1 MKATNEEAK
10 EVLAQLMQRALDGV
24 DAAVDFS
31 QQQIPIVIE
40 QLLTWHFVE
49 SLVFGVILSALLPV
63 WIYTLYRFRPGQQID
78 PEGKYYGNTKFN
90 LFTDND
96 NDPDSR
102 IIFVVFASVAVVF
115 CFFGGISDLLSAAK
129 IWLAPK
135 LYLLE
140 YGASL
145 VK

>member
-1 MKATNEEAK
+1 MNEKAN

-31 QQQIPIVIE
+31 QQQIPEVVE
-40 QLLTWHFVE
+40 QLLTWHLVE
-49 SLVFGVILSALLPV
+49 SLVIGILSAATLPV
-63 WIYTLYRFRPGQQID
+63 WAYILYRFRPGQKINPD
-78 PEGKYYGNTKFN
+78 YDYCSNTKFN
-90 LFTDND
+90 LFTDEN
-96 NDPDSR
+96 NDPDPR
-102 IIFVVFASVAVVF
+102 IVFVAVVSLVVVT
-115 CFFGGISDLLSAAK
+115 CFFSGASDLLTACK

-145 VK
+145 IK